1 MTEVEIIGEID
12 EKGRVTLVK
21 ELRERYGLKPKDRV
35 RLKLIEAMPRKSF
48 LKECVGVLEGE
59 GDAVKLLHKKSPF
72 RF

>member
-12 EKGRVTLVK
+12 AKGRMTLTK

-48 LKECVGVLEGE
+48 LKECTGLLEGE